1 MRKGSELTSRPRLSR
16 HYLNWHHIR
25 WGGVC
30 ASSPEIYLNENG
42 VFCALWNTVLKL
54 MCLQRK
60 ASYQT
65 SMHSACRLG
74 RACDAM
80 GNRRM
85 PLNTPLFVRTV
96 TDRRVDESRVK
107 SPIMEVRSQAQTFE
121 LTFQYTVV
129 IGKRQRKLTFLC
141 TYRKI

>member
-42 VFCALWNTVLKL
+42 VFCALLNTVLKL
-54 MCLQRK
+54 MCLQQK
-60 ASYQT
+60 T

-74 RACDAM
+74 CATRWAIAEC
-80 GNRRM
+80 
-85 PLNTPLFVRTV
+85 PQNTPLFVRTV

-107 SPIMEVRSQAQTFE
+107 SPIMEVRSQVQTFV

-141 TYRKI
+141 AYRKI